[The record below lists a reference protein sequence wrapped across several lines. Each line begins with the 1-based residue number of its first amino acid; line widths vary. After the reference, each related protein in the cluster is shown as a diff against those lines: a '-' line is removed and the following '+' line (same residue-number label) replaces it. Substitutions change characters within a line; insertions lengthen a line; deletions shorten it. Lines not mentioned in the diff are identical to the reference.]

1 MLRQIGFFMF
11 DVFFLIRLSADAPDV
26 TSIGLRCLSH
36 CALVEPKSV
45 AGAVLIGVVSPAF
58 PIAPTVPL
66 LPDPAAA
73 AARAREAAPDCAT

>member
-1 MLRQIGFFMF
+1 MF
-11 DVFFLIRLSADAPDV
+11 DMLFLIRFGTNTANVA
-26 TSIGLRCLSH
+26 TIGFCGASH
-36 CALVEPKSV
+36 CFVPPKSV

-73 AARAREAAPDCAT
+73 AARARPAAPVCAT